1 MVKLSWMQENRE
13 NYENHYILVDL
24 KTEGLEQFHQHL
36 LRFSEESEKQH
47 LYSYSDDLITTT
59 SQDTTNANVFF
70 KMTYIPH
77 F

>member
-1 MVKLSWMQENRE
+1 MQENRE

-59 SQDTTNANVFF
+59 S
-70 KMTYIPH
+70 
-77 F
+77 